1 MKPPAL
7 ANWRG
12 YVRVRIRGQYAEQ
25 LLNKLSAKQMLIW
38 DVAREEDNQV
48 SFFMMLPDFFRLRPL
63 LKETG
68 CRVHVEARFGL
79 PFSVK
84 QVRKRTFFISGL
96 FLFLL
101 GMYMLSSLIWT
112 IDVKGNERIS
122 TDDVLAAA
130 REEGIYPFQWTFRMK
145 KLDTLSK
152 ELNARLPSTSWIG
165 VTRQGT
171 KVVIHVVESTVAEN
185 RTLRNP
191 SHLIARTDAVVT
203 EIIAK
208 AGRAVVRP
216 NTRVKKG
223 SVLISGIVGSAQ
235 AQQAVPAKGVVRGL
249 VWHEY
254 EISSPLISK
263 QKVLTGEF
271 TERHYVQLGERRLQ
285 VSGFGDIPYAQYEVT
300 TDVAATSWGRVSLPF
315 GWITEKIAEVQLVA
329 EERSEQAAMQEG
341 LKQAR
346 FDIVAKNGPD
356 ARVKTEKILHQKS
369 ENGKVKLKVLFE
381 VEQSIAVEQ
390 PIIH

>member
-38 DVAREEDNQV
+38 DVMREEDNQV
-48 SFFMMLPDFFRLRPL
+48 SLFLMLPDFFRLRPL

-68 CRVHVEARFGL
+68 CRVHVEARFGV
-79 PFSVK
+79 PFSIK

-96 FLFLL
+96 FLFLF

-112 IDVKGNERIS
+112 IDVKGNERIP

-171 KVVIHVVESTVAEN
+171 RVVIHVVESTMAEN

-191 SHLIARTDAVVT
+191 SHLIARADAVVT
-203 EIIAK
+203 QIIAK
-208 AGRAVVRP
+208 EGRAVVRP

-223 SVLISGIVGSAQ
+223 SVLISGIVGSTQ

-254 EISSPLISK
+254 EIVSPLISK
-263 QKVLTGEF
+263 QKVLTGDV
-271 TERHYVQLGERRLQ
+271 TERHYIQIGERRLQ

-300 TDVAATSWGRVSLPF
+300 SDTAAASWGSVSLPL

-329 EERSEQAAMQEG
+329 EERSEQEAMQEG

-346 FDIVAKNGPD
+346 VDIAAKNGPD